1 MMRYLTSGESH
12 GQALLGILEGV
23 PSGLSISEE
32 VINTNLARRQK
43 GYGRG
48 DRMKIEKDQVE
59 IISGV
64 RRGVSL
70 GGPIGMIIRNRDW
83 ASWQEVMAVK
93 GEVRE
98 GRVVTRPRPGHAD
111 LPGAIKYSHTDIRNV
126 LERASARD
134 TAMRVAVGSI
144 AKILLGEF
152 GIDAIS
158 HVIEIGGVR
167 AGHQDIPPATLF
179 KRAERS
185 ELRCAD
191 QVAEMEMMKVID
203 SARERGDTVGGI
215 FEMIVINPPVGLGS
229 YSQWDRRLGARL
241 AMALASIQ
249 AIKGVEIGLGFEAAR
264 LPGSKVHDE
273 IYYKKSKA
281 QGSKIKGGFFRK
293 TNNAG
298 GIEGGITNGEDII
311 IRAAMKPIATLYRPL
326 KSVDIASKRQFEAS
340 VERSDI
346 CAVPAASVIGEA
358 VVAFEVAKAMLEKFG
373 GDSIKEM
380 KRNYKAYMEYVEDF

>member
-1 MMRYLTSGESH
+1 MRYLTSGESH
-12 GQALLGILEGV
+12 GQALLGILDGV

-32 VINTNLARRQK
+32 AINTNLARRQS

-48 DRMKIEKDQVE
+48 DRMKIEKDEVE
-59 IISGV
+59 IISGI

-70 GGPIGMIIRNRDW
+70 GSPIGMIIRNRDW

-158 HVIEIGGVR
+158 HVVEIGGVR
-167 AGHQDIPPATLF
+167 ARYKDIMPATLF

-191 QVAEMEMMKVID
+191 QAAGNQMIKAID

-215 FEMIVINPPVGLGS
+215 FEIIVANPPVGLGS

-241 AMALASIQ
+241 AMSLMSIQ
-249 AIKGVEIGLGFEAAR
+249 AIKGIEIGIGFEAAR

-273 IYYKKSKA
+273 IYYRKSKV
-281 QGSKIKGGFFRK
+281 QGLKINGGFYRR

-298 GIEGGITNGEDII
+298 GIEGGITNGDDIV
-311 IRAAMKPIATLYRPL
+311 IRAAMKPIATLYKPL
-326 KSVDIASKRQFEAS
+326 KSVDIATKRPFEAS
-340 VERSDI
+340 IERSDV

-358 VVAFEVAKAMLEKFG
+358 VVAFEVANAMIEKFG

-380 KRNYKAYMEYVEDF
+380 KRNYKAYMEYVKGF